1 MTEDDIAKVDALVE
15 ALDKCTIA
23 NVVVNELPPQLVI
36 MGLMT
41 NTYEWLFK
49 IHGDDAGEKIKEFLI
64 ASIDEFNDLKVN
76 TKVGNAPTTTTT
88 Q

>member
-23 NVVVNELPPQLVI
+23 NVVVNELPPKLVI

-49 IHGDDAGEKIKEFLI
+49 IHGEDAGDRIKEFLVG
-64 ASIDEFNDLKVN
+64 SIDEYIDLRVNVKVS
-76 TKVGNAPTTTTT
+76 NAPTTTTT